1 MNRLTI
7 FVATIA
13 LAACSTTPES
23 PARAPAPVPAPGP
36 TKDASPSHFDF
47 SDLPEQELR
56 LDQLLKECQTRTGFN
71 FTYAATTGAV
81 IEKSFVRFSR
91 SPAMTP
97 AEFETALQE
106 ALLVHGLEAKRIG
119 PDHLQ
124 VYAIQLRKS

>member
-7 FVATIA
+7 LVATIA
-13 LAACSTTPES
+13 LAACSTTPDS
-23 PARAPAPVPAPGP
+23 PTPAPTPTPAPAPTKAARPA
-36 TKDASPSHFDF
+36 HFDF

-56 LDQLLKECQTRTGFN
+56 LDQLLKECQARTGFN

-81 IEKSFVRFSR
+81 IEKSFVHFSR
-91 SPAMTP
+91 SPAMTL

-106 ALLVHGLEAKRIG
+106 VLLPHGLEAKRIG
-119 PDHLQ
+119 PEHLQ